1 MSVPARRKSSCK
13 MKKGRSHQALKKVN
27 LNKCSKC
34 AKAVEAHKACA
45 FCGTYKGKEVIKVK
59 SKTQKKNK

>member
-13 MKKGRSHQALKKVN
+13 TRKGRSHQALKRVR

-34 AKAVEAHKACA
+34 GKAVEAHKACG
-45 FCGTYKGKEVIKVK
+45 FCGTYKGREIIKVK
-59 SKTQKKNK
+59 SKKRENKK